1 MSAVDERLK
10 RLQVKKFLQVAEN
23 VSIEEWDQETSR
35 MKDFKKVVMQVN
47 KYVPHYQRIP
57 IQLEKADLAIF

>member
-1 MSAVDERLK
+1 MSAVDDKLK
-10 RLQVKKFLQVAEN
+10 KLQVKKFLQVAEN

-35 MKDFKKVVMQVN
+35 MKDNKVVMQVN

-57 IQLEKADLAIF
+57 LQLEKTDLAVF